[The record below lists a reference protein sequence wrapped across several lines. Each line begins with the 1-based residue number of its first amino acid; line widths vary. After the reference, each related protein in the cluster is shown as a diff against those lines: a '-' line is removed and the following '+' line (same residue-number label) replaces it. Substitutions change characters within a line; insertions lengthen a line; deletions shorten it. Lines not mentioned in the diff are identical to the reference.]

1 MQGGYQF
8 IHDNNVL
15 TIFSAPNYCYRCG
28 NLAAIMEVDENM
40 NYNFQTFDPAPKR
53 GELPLNLYTPDY
65 FL

>member
-1 MQGGYQF
+1 
-8 IHDNNVL
+8 
-15 TIFSAPNYCYRCG
+15 
-28 NLAAIMEVDENM
+28 MEVDENM